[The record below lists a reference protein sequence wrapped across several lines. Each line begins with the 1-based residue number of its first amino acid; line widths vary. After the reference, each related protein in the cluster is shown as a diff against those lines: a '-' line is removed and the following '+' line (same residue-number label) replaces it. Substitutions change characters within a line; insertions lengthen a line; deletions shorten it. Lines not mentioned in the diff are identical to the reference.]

1 MCSNVVNSHTHLIY
15 TLGRL
20 LSPDAGSADALRAE
34 VMQSS
39 WYDAFRSDMRSSVV
53 VRAVEGSL
61 GQLGRATQAASS
73 WTSSYITFTG
83 QGIK

>member
-1 MCSNVVNSHTHLIY
+1 MLHTLHCDIY
-15 TLGRL
+15 AIATAIVL
-20 LSPDAGSADALRAE
+20 LHIGSADALRAE

-39 WYDAFRSDMRSSVV
+39 WYDAFRSDMRSNVV

-61 GQLGRATQAASS
+61 GQIGRATQAATS
-73 WTSSYITFTG
+73 WTSSYLTFTG